1 VPPTS
6 PASSNFVIDFAI
18 ILLHLQVRLAASSSD
33 PSGHDRP
40 VPQPL
45 AGQLVVFTGKLSSLG
60 RRDARA
66 LVTRL
71 GGATADDVNARIT
84 MLVIGAEG
92 FPASGGD
99 KSNKLKRAEELN
111 ASHGGQ
117 IRILDED
124 AFCLL
129 AGVPT
134 PDALKRQYHAMRD
147 LLARYRALRED
158 HLRYL
163 MKCGVV
169 RPVLRTNADTFFAFP
184 DLPAIKQANEGLEQ
198 GVAFRG
204 IVRTLMAERQ
214 GQLEFDFRIDAAPAK
229 IITLRRQKPKEPA
242 KPPAGTPAARVQ
254 DTELAEEYFR
264 AASALDDGDES
275 RMEDAASAYRKALEH
290 DPYLVPALINLANIH
305 YSRDELVE
313 AQALYE
319 RAIGLESD
327 FFEAHFNL
335 GNIYHD
341 LGRFPEA
348 QGCYREA
355 LKLNPFYADG
365 HFYLAVTFE
374 KMGLSQDARPHWRA
388 YRQLAPQG
396 EWVELAK
403 EFSE

>member
-1 VPPTS
+1 M
-6 PASSNFVIDFAI
+6 SNA
-18 ILLHLQVRLAASSSD
+18 
-33 PSGHDRP
+33 
-40 VPQPL
+40 L

-71 GGATADDVNARIT
+71 GGATADDVNARTT

-92 FPASGGD
+92 FAAAGD

-111 ASHGGQ
+111 LLHPGQ

-124 AFCLL
+124 AFCRL

-134 PDALKRQYHAMRD
+134 ADALKRQYHAMRD

-163 MKCGVV
+163 MKCGII

-198 GVAFRG
+198 GMAFRG
-204 IVRTLMAERQ
+204 VVRALLAARQ
-214 GQLEFDFRIDAAPAK
+214 GQLELDFRIDAAPAK
-229 IITLRRQKPKEPA
+229 IITLRRQRQQEAQKSPA
-242 KPPAGTPAARVQ
+242 DAPRVRAH
-254 DTELAEEYFR
+254 DAELAEEYFR
-264 AASALDDGDES
+264 AASALDDGDEA
-275 RMEDAASAYRKALEH
+275 RMEDAASAYRKALEL

-355 LKLNPFYADG
+355 LKLNPFYADA

-374 KMGLSQDARPHWRA
+374 KMGLSQEARPHWRA

>member
-1 VPPTS
+1 LP
-6 PASSNFVIDFAI
+6 
-18 ILLHLQVRLAASSSD
+18 SSS
-33 PSGHDRP
+33 PDRP
-40 VPQPL
+40 GCPPL
-45 AGQLVVFTGKLSSLG
+45 EGQLVVFTGKLSSLG
-60 RRDARA
+60 RKDARA

-71 GGATADDVNARIT
+71 GGATADDVNAKTT
-84 MLVIGAEG
+84 MLVVGAEG
-92 FPASGGD
+92 FGPRIDPPVVSGFSRTTLE

-111 ASHGGQ
+111 AQQVPGQ
-117 IRILDED
+117 SIQILTEEE
-124 AFCLL
+124 FCRL

-134 PDALKRQYHAMRD
+134 PDTLKRQYHAMRD
-147 LLARYRALRED
+147 LMARYRALRED
-158 HLRYL
+158 HVRYL
-163 MKCGVV
+163 VKCGVL

-184 DLPAIKQANEGLEQ
+184 DLAVIKQANDGLSQ
-198 GVAFRG
+198 GVAFRS
-204 IVRTLMAERQ
+204 IVRTLIAARQ
-214 GQLEFDFRIDAAPAK
+214 GQLEFDFRLDAAPAK
-229 IITLRRQKPKEPA
+229 IITLRR
-242 KPPAGTPAARVQ
+242 PAASRPAASPSQPDVLSSAIH

-264 AASALDDGDES
+264 AASALDEGDES
-275 RMEDAASAYRKALEH
+275 TRDEAAAAYRKALEL
-290 DPYLVPALINLANIH
+290 DPYLVAALINLANIH
-305 YSRDELVE
+305 YSCDELAE

-348 QGCYREA
+348 QVCYREA
-355 LKLNPFYADG
+355 LRLNPFYADA

-388 YRQLAPQG
+388 YQQLAPQG